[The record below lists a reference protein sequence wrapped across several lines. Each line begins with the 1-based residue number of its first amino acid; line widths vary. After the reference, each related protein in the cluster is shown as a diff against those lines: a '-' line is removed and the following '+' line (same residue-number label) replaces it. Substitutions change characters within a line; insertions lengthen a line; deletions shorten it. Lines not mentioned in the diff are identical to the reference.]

1 MSLCLYS
8 SFVSQQ
14 EQAPFYPKLISMHVL
29 QVRLE
34 ACDIGFARKVVL
46 LLRTL
51 DKLRK
56 LISMHVLQV
65 RLNLILQHHFI
76 ILTQGTSVIIASHFT
91 SLFLP
96 FGSFLFSAVPLSLFL
111 AQLFFLEEGLERGKD
126 KGRRRRKKER
136 EEGKKKG
143 EEEKGK
149 EEKEKEGEERK
160 GR

>member
-1 MSLCLYS
+1 M
-8 SFVSQQ
+8 
-14 EQAPFYPKLISMHVL
+14 
-29 QVRLE
+29 RLD
-34 ACDIGFARKVVL
+34 ACDIAFACKVVL

-56 LISMHVLQV
+56 LISMHFGQV

-76 ILTQGTSVIIASHFT
+76 ILTQGTSVIIASHLT
-91 SLFLP
+91 SLFA
-96 FGSFLFSAVPLSLFL
+96 FLSVLSCFLLFL
-111 AQLFFLEEGLERGKD
+111 CPCSLPSSSSLRRGWRGARTKEGEEG
-126 KGRRRRKKER
+126 KKER